1 MSQLTKPSKGVKR
14 SVADPSHSYHSLT
27 PLWKK
32 ARAILQG
39 QSNVKAHDELLEAEY
54 KNILLPFSPSMT
66 QAQYDFYRSEA
77 ELPGL
82 TTQYAKTLINALL
95 RKKSSLVLP
104 EGLPEDAKEW
114 IENNFTLDGKSL
126 FNFLDAALWEELQT
140 SHCWVYVDRPKV
152 SDEEFDAM
160 SQEERMMI
168 APYPVIIKA
177 ENVINVQTSI
187 HPITRIKSL
196 TRLVTRYMTEEYNPG
211 NPWHPDYIDTVADH
225 HLDSTGQLVIDY
237 YRREGGGNYNE
248 IKILNGTVK
257 QDYKEEL
264 AAGAFTKFDT
274 ATPTMFGQRLT
285 RIPAWP
291 LNGHHDP
298 IEPMLIPLVD
308 REISLYNKL
317 SRRNH
322 LLYGAA
328 TYTPIVKSDMTD
340 EEFGDLVNAG
350 LGSWLKVRKDEDIS
364 VLETPTAA
372 LADMENSIA
381 NTVNEMAKMGIRM
394 LSPEASS
401 SGIALEI
408 RNAAQTAQ
416 LGTLNVKVSTVM
428 RDVITFMLNWKYGTM
443 IENKDVDFTMSSDF
457 APVVAGEN
465 SMRLVSEWYQG
476 GIISRSTFLRIAKY
490 NDFLPADYDDE
501 SAIEEIQTDP
511 LAQQTAADPELDI
524 EE

>member
-381 NTVNEMAKMGIRM
+381 NTVMMGTRILGSRWKRTII
-394 LSPEASS
+394 LGDKPLARANLIKSS
-401 SGIALEI
+401 LITSSVPALDNRITIAI
-408 RNAAQTAQ
+408 
-416 LGTLNVKVSTVM
+416 LNKA
-428 RDVITFMLNWKYGTM
+428 RL
-443 IENKDVDFTMSSDF
+443 
-457 APVVAGEN
+457 VAGIIKCFSPSRVKMLLSIPKKDSVSPRPDTGSHPSKTEKVIIIIKPN
-465 SMRLVSEWYQG
+465 QKVGIDIPRIEPLIIILVIQPFGY
-476 GIISRSTFLRIAKY
+476 K
-490 NDFLPADYDDE
+490 PA
-501 SAIEEIQTDP
+501 
-511 LAQQTAADPELDI
+511 
-524 EE
+524 